1 MEISEKEKSILTL
14 LNELDTRHEKMI
26 RLYFGLGVESKST
39 IKDIG
44 SDFDLTNDEV
54 IESKND
60 AIKEFIKLIVSTGI
74 FGDKDK
80 NFTNKFVQST
90 DSKFLDDFMI
100 KFIGSK

>member
-80 NFTNKFVQST
+80 NFTNKFVQYLLINIYF
-90 DSKFLDDFMI
+90 DHCHLPI
-100 KFIGSK
+100 AI